1 MTYENWSCIIPISGF
16 SKLKRWE
23 DNMAENK
30 KRFLEQEG
38 LINPKPERVSHLL
51 FETLD
56 FFDPLDLPQVRY
68 EMIRVARVE
77 NVSVAEA
84 CKLFGFSREYFYK
97 LERAFMARGYVALIG
112 STMGRRP
119 IIALNQEVVNF
130 IVHRKI
136 EEPKLS
142 GENLRK
148 EIQRLYNVDCSRR
161 TVERIVEKLGLPKR
175 GHHSS

>member
-1 MTYENWSCIIPISGF
+1 
-16 SKLKRWE
+16 
-23 DNMAENK
+23 MAESK
-30 KRFLEQEG
+30 KGFLEQEG
-38 LINPKPERVSHLL
+38 LLNPKPERVSHPL

-68 EMIRVARVE
+68 EMVRSARVE
-77 NVSVAEA
+77 KNTVAQA

-97 LERAFMARGYVALIG
+97 LERAFMARGYIALLG

-136 EEPKLS
+136 EEPKIS
-142 GENLRK
+142 GEKLRQ
-148 EIQRLYNVDCSRR
+148 EIQQFYNVDCSCR
-161 TVERIVEKLGLPKR
+161 TVERIVEKLGIPKK
-175 GHHSS
+175 GALSS

>member
-1 MTYENWSCIIPISGF
+1 
-16 SKLKRWE
+16 
-23 DNMAENK
+23 MAENK
-30 KRFLEQEG
+30 KKFLEQEG
-38 LINPKPERVSHLL
+38 LLNPKPQRIAHPL
-51 FETLD
+51 FETID

-68 EMIRVARVE
+68 EMIRAARAE
-77 NVSVAEA
+77 KNTVAEA

-97 LERAFMARGYVALIG
+97 LERAFMARGYVALLG

-142 GENLRK
+142 GENLRQ

-161 TVERIVEKLGLPKR
+161 TVERIVEKLELPKR
-175 GHHSS
+175 GRRSS